1 MAASQM
7 TKHAEF
13 RRKLSAILPEN
24 CRPFVCQGSPYD
36 CKIFVVG
43 LNPATVM
50 ENGFWRYWSDCSG
63 FDKVS
68 WFEAYRNERKS
79 RPPRPGK
86 RRRLSVGTTRRNLN
100 KLADLVGAYVI
111 LETNIYSVPT
121 EHYTDLQVEEKV
133 TEVFHFLLTEIKP
146 TLIITHGKDSA
157 DYFSREVQEFGN
169 FAIETVAIQGNSHEI
184 ISVPH
189 LSRGWSSQKLEE
201 FADFIN
207 NDTGTARGSVSA
219 QTRTQLNEEPG
230 GSKMHDVPGLRRLFG
245 IRPREWSSRI
255 PIAAI
260 QRSKANVD
268 PNISIEFR
276 WDDAETPKERSRCIR
291 GAFHRI
297 SEDSLKQG
305 RCSNHFRLDLSSRI
319 WLVPKEGRVP
329 IVGGLCFSHSK
340 KTIY

>member
-1 MAASQM
+1 MI
-7 TKHAEF
+7 KHSGF

-24 CRPFVCQGSPYD
+24 CRPFVCQGAPYD

-50 ENGFWRYWSDCSG
+50 ENGFWGYWSDCTG

-68 WFEAYRNERKS
+68 WFESYKNERKS

-86 RRRLSVGTTRRNLN
+86 KRSLSVGTTRRNLN
-100 KLADLVGAYVI
+100 KLADLVGDYGL

-146 TLIITHGKDSA
+146 ILVVTHGKVSA

-169 FAIETVAIQGNSHEI
+169 FAIETVAVQGNSHKI

-207 NDTGTARGSVSA
+207 NDTGTAKGSVSP
-219 QTRTQLNEEPG
+219 QTRTKLNQESG
-230 GSKMHDVPGLRRLFG
+230 GSEMHDVLDYDGCLEYVQDSG
-245 IRPREWSSRI
+245 HANT
-255 PIAAI
+255 IAAI
-260 QRSKANVD
+260 HRYKANLD

-276 WDDAETPKERSRCIR
+276 WGNAETPMKRSRCIR

-297 SEDSLKQG
+297 SEESLKQG
-305 RCSNHFRLDLSSRI
+305 RCSNHFDSTYRV
-319 WLVPKEGRVP
+319 VPG
-329 IVGGLCFSHSK
+329 
-340 KTIY
+340 

>member
-1 MAASQM
+1 
-7 TKHAEF
+7 
-13 RRKLSAILPEN
+13 
-24 CRPFVCQGSPYD
+24 
-36 CKIFVVG
+36 
-43 LNPATVM
+43 M
-50 ENGFWRYWSDCSG
+50 ENGFWRYWSDCTG
-63 FDKVS
+63 FDRVS
-68 WFEAYRNERKS
+68 WFEAYRIARKS

-100 KLADLVGAYVI
+100 KLADLVGAYRI

-133 TEVFHFLLTEIKP
+133 TEVFSFLLTEIKP
-146 TLIITHGKDSA
+146 GLIITHGKDSA
-157 DYFSREVQEFGN
+157 DYFSRDVREFGN
-169 FAIETVAIQGNSHEI
+169 FAIETVAIQGNSHKI

-207 NDTGTARGSVSA
+207 NDTGTAKGSVSA
-219 QTRTQLNEEPG
+219 QTLVELNQEPG
-230 GSKMHDVPGLRRLFG
+230 GSGMHDVLDFDGCLKYVQENGHKKSVDAILRY
-245 IRPREWSSRI
+245 
-255 PIAAI
+255 
-260 QRSKANVD
+260 KANVD

-305 RCSNHFRLDLSSRI
+305 RCSSHFSSIHRVISSPDYSQKEVVSLYKRLFIPIFRGDKI
-319 WLVPKEGRVP
+319 EQPKERKLP
-329 IVGGLCFSHSK
+329 WHKINKQC
-340 KTIY
+340 

>member
-1 MAASQM
+1 MI
-7 TKHAEF
+7 KLAEF

-24 CRPFVCQGSPYD
+24 CRPFVCHGSPYD

-50 ENGFWRYWSDCSG
+50 ENGFWGYWCDCTG
-63 FDKVS
+63 FDKIS
-68 WFEAYRNERKS
+68 WFESYKNERKS

-86 RRRLSVGTTRRNLN
+86 KRRLSVGTTRRNLN
-100 KLADLVGAYVI
+100 KLADLVGDYGL

-157 DYFSREVQEFGN
+157 DYFSRDVREFGN

-189 LSRGWSSQKLEE
+189 LSRGWSSRKLEK
-201 FADFIN
+201 FADLIYIE
-207 NDTGTARGSVSA
+207 TGATRGSVSA

-230 GSKMHDVPGLRRLFG
+230 GLKMHDVLDYDGCLEYVQENGHPNT
-245 IRPREWSSRI
+245 
-255 PIAAI
+255 IAAI

-268 PNISIEFR
+268 PNTSIEFR
-276 WDDAETPKERSRCIR
+276 WDDAETPKERSAIISTR
-291 GAFHRI
+291 RI
-297 SEDSLKQG
+297 ESYPVSSEARQDSDCGCVVSQPL
-305 RCSNHFRLDLSSRI
+305 
-319 WLVPKEGRVP
+319 
-329 IVGGLCFSHSK
+329 
-340 KTIY
+340 

>member
-1 MAASQM
+1 M

-43 LNPATVM
+43 LNPATAM
-50 ENGFWRYWSDCSG
+50 ENGFWRYWSDCKG

-68 WFEAYRNERKS
+68 WFESYKNERKS

-86 RRRLSVGTTRRNLN
+86 KRRLSVGTTRRNLN
-100 KLADLVGAYVI
+100 KLADLVGAYGI
-111 LETNIYSVPT
+111 LETNTYSVPT

-157 DYFSREVQEFGN
+157 DYFSREVQEFGD
-169 FAIETVAIQGNSHEI
+169 FAIETVAIQGNCHEI

-189 LSRGWSSQKLEE
+189 FSRGWSSQKLEE

-207 NDTGTARGSVSA
+207 NDTGATRGSVSA

-230 GSKMHDVPGLRRLFG
+230 GSIMHDVLDYEGCLEYV
-245 IRPREWSSRI
+245 RENGHANT
-255 PIAAI
+255 IAAI
-260 QRSKANVD
+260 HRYKGTLD
-268 PNISIEFR
+268 PNTSIEFR
-276 WDDAETPKERSRCIR
+276 WGNAETEKERSRCIR

-297 SEDSLKQG
+297 SEESLKQG
-305 RCSNHFRLDLSSRI
+305 RCSNHFDSTYRV
-319 WLVPKEGRVP
+319 VPG
-329 IVGGLCFSHSK
+329 
-340 KTIY
+340 